1 MSYRAVLAITT
12 AVLLAGTVLPGA
24 ANLAVAHETKKN
36 SITVLHPWARATPPG
51 AKTGVAYF
59 EIAAGQEGG
68 DKLIGAEAA
77 GIAGRVEIHTHE
89 KAGDVM
95 RMRQIEALPVAAG
108 SSVVLGPA
116 GHHLMLM
123 DLKRPLVEGD
133 LVEITLRFEKAGL
146 MPIEATIEP
155 VGAKGPHGMDH
166 QPGHEPGGHGGHA
179 SEHKH

>member
-1 MSYRAVLAITT
+1 MTYRTLFAVTT
-12 AVLLAGTVLPGA
+12 AVLLAGVILPGPV
-24 ANLAVAHETKKN
+24 NLAVAHEAKKN

-51 AKTGVAYF
+51 AKTGAAYF
-59 EIAAGQEGG
+59 EIAASKEAG

-77 GIAGRVEIHTHE
+77 VAGRIEIHTHE

-95 RMRQIEALPVAAG
+95 KMRQIEALPVTAG
-108 SSVVLGPA
+108 SSVLLGPA

-123 DLKRPLVEGD
+123 DLKKPLVEGE

-146 MPIEATIEP
+146 LPIEATIEP

-166 QPGHEPGGHGGHA
+166 QPGHEPASHGGHGA
-179 SEHKH
+179 EHKH